1 MPAFAIFIGILLDI
15 LGIVGYVWTG
25 AHSPTAL
32 IPAVIGTLILILGIV
47 ASRNPNMRKQAM
59 HGAAILAA
67 LGFLGGAARAL
78 PNISKMCPSHEV
90 GAPMPPGGSPAPGQ
104 MGAVGAPD
112 QIGAP
117 APPEQA
123 TALNQV
129 IGTLDRHHAIAFWMQ
144 SIMSLLCLIFL
155 IACIRSFINARRN
168 QPTQQ
173 NPPPPPYDNRTP

>member
-1 MPAFAIFIGILLDI
+1 MPSFAIFIGILLDI

-25 AHSPTAL
+25 AHAPTAL

-47 ASRNPNMRKQAM
+47 ASRNPHMRKQAM

-67 LGFLGGAARAL
+67 IGFLGGAARAL
-78 PNISKMCPSHEV
+78 PNIPKMCPSHEI
-90 GAPMPPGGSPAPGQ
+90 GTSMPPGGSPTSVPPGSE
-104 MGAVGAPD
+104 GGPD

-117 APPEQA
+117 TPA

-129 IGTLDRHHAIAFWMQ
+129 IGKLDRHHAIAFWMQ
-144 SIMSLLCLIFL
+144 SLMALLCLIFL

-168 QPTQQ
+168 PPTQQ
-173 NPPPPPYDNRTP
+173 YPPSSPYDRTP